1 MSRHSFTAN
10 KISNLDGTGNST
22 VHVSPKIICAKGIK
36 QVASVTSGERGINVR
51 MVVAVYAFG
60 NLVPPLLIFPRV
72 HFKNHM
78 LTGAPTASVTGAHP
92 TGWSNQKLFGDY
104 LKHFFPCERTC
115 KEDLVLLILNNHESH
130 LSILDFR
137 QP

>member
-22 VHVSPKIICAKGIK
+22 LHVSPEIICAKVIK
-36 QVASVTSGERGINVR
+36 QVGSVMSGERGINVT
-51 MVVAVYAFG
+51 MIVAVNAFG
-60 NLVPPLLIFPRV
+60 NLVPPMLIFLRA

-78 LTGAPTASVTGAHP
+78 LTGAPTASFAGAHS
-92 TGWSNQKLFGDY
+92 TGWSDQKLFGDY
-104 LKHFFPCERTC
+104 LKHFFARERLC
-115 KEDLVLLILNNHESH
+115 KEDLVLLILDNRESH

-137 QP
+137 